1 MTLKRMR
8 SSKSAPFKPVKIKSK
23 EIIMP
28 GKMKDK
34 DMKGKKPMPMKKG
47 GKKK

>member
-1 MTLKRMR
+1 MKCLKRIQDR
-8 SSKSAPFKPVKIKSK
+8 KRKTNNKLK
-23 EIIMP
+23 ENIIMP